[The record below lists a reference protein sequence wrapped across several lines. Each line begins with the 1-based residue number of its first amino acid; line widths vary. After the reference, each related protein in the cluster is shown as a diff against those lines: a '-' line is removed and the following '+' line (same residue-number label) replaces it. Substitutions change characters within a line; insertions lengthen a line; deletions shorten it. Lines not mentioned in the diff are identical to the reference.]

1 MKFFAL
7 ACFFLSIFGYSIP
20 PNATGVAGPSSTI
33 VNQVPNHDGKIES
46 KYDGFTHETTITLK
60 KMRVTCASTKGN
72 WKDACIS
79 LSASLHCPG
88 IQLDYVRQ
96 ASLQLIF
103 QTKDWDQRHALS
115 QRDLSVVADGETY
128 RLGTMRLASLSTDTL
143 MTETLETIVPYATFE
158 KIAKAAVVEIKVGPS
173 QFELR
178 QQNIIAFRDMI
189 NRVKV

>member
-7 ACFFLSIFGYSIP
+7 ACCFLSIFGYSIP
-20 PNATGVAGPSSTI
+20 PNVTGVASPSNTI
-33 VNQVPNHDGKIES
+33 VNQAPNHDGKIES

-103 QTKDWDQRHALS
+103 QTKDWDQRHALR

-158 KIAKAAVVEIKVGPS
+158 KMAKAAVVEIKVGPS